1 MAIATKLPQNNVVIR
16 FPPARNDD
24 VIEESY
30 QLLEIPPEILKSLEK
45 TKEPISSAPPSLRR
59 QS

>member
-1 MAIATKLPQNNVVIR
+1 MAIATKLPQNTVVIR

-45 TKEPISSAPPSLRR
+45 SKEPISSACPLSGK
-59 QS
+59 QC

>member
-16 FPPARNDD
+16 FPPARTDD

-45 TKEPISSAPPSLRR
+45 TKEPISSASPI
-59 QS
+59 